1 MVKNYYDIIFNNL
14 MKLAK
19 KAYDENEIPI
29 SAIIFCPKKNKII
42 SKAHNVCKSN
52 SDPLGHAEIIAIR
65 KASNKVKN
73 YRFDDMY
80 IFTTLEPCLM
90 CTSIILNAK
99 FKRLYFF
106 IEDKKS
112 GALINNQKLI
122 YDKKILKKP
131 KIYYGFKETEYSK
144 LLKRFF
150 LNRR

>member
-1 MVKNYYDIIFNNL
+1 

-42 SKAHNVCKSN
+42 SKAHNTCKSK

-65 KASNKVKN
+65 KASKKVKN

-80 IFTTLEPCLM
+80 LFTTLEPCLM

-99 FKRLYFF
+99 FKRVYFF

-122 YDKKILKKP
+122 YDKKIFKRP
-131 KIYYGFKETEYSK
+131 KIYYGFKELEYSK
-144 LLKRFF
+144 LLKKFF
-150 LNRR
+150 FNKR

>member
-1 MVKNYYDIIFNNL
+1 

-29 SAIIFCPKKNKII
+29 SAIIFCPKNNKII
-42 SKAHNVCKSN
+42 SKAHNACKSN